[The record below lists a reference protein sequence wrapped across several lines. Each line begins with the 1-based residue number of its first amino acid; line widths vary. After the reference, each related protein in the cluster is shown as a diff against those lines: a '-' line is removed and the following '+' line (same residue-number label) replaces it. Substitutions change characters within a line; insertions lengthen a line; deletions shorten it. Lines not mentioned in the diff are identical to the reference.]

1 MTDRSA
7 RAVRSFFEKEVCGM
21 EHTAKLKYG
30 TEVVEIPITGAASVE
45 YIDPDEMY
53 ELPDLKEALIRGIE
67 EETIGCGPLKTL
79 IAKEDPV
86 TIIVSDI
93 TRSWMHQG
101 DVLTILGHYLHEE
114 MGIPFE
120 NICILI
126 ALGTHRKSTEAE
138 KKIIVGDYMYENA
151 SVVDHDCDQECV
163 LIGETSRG
171 THVRVNP
178 LIVGRKTILVGGTVH
193 HMMAG
198 FGGGR
203 KNILPGVSSRD
214 TIRENHERAL
224 DPEIA
229 HSDAR
234 VGCCLLEDNP
244 IHEDMDEAA
253 EFADVTFSV
262 NIVVAASGKH
272 SGLFCGKLHE
282 AWLASC
288 DYQRKCYERRISHQA
303 DVVIVSSGGAPKDM
317 NLYQGCKGMLNGM
330 RALKE
335 GGEMIWLCKAPE
347 GCGAP
352 DYTAWLKPLKEGRLD
367 PALRADFTIGGFI
380 FYLTVENLHKGR
392 CLTLTTVEKETAEP
406 MGMEAYTDIEAM
418 LKEIDFTGKSVY
430 VIPFGGSVVPMPPE
444 G

>member
-1 MTDRSA
+1 MDTIT
-7 RAVRSFFEKEVCGM
+7 E
-21 EHTAKLKYG
+21 LKYG
-30 TEVVEIPITGAASVE
+30 TELITIPIKGAASVE

-53 ELPDLKEALIRGIE
+53 ELPDLKEAFLTGVE
-67 EETIGCGPLKTL
+67 KETIGCGPLRTL
-79 IAKEDPV
+79 ISGEDKV
-86 TIIVSDI
+86 TIVVSDI

-101 DVLTILGHYLHEE
+101 DVLTLLGHYLNEE
-114 MGIPFE
+114 MGVPFE
-120 NICILI
+120 NICILV

-138 KKIIVGDYMYENA
+138 KKIIAGDFMYEH
-151 SVVDHDCDQECV
+151 VQVIDHDCDGGCI
-163 LIGETSRG
+163 LIGETTRG

-178 LIVGRKTILVGGTVH
+178 LIVGRKTIVVGGTVH

-224 DPEIA
+224 DPNIA

-234 VGCCLLEDNP
+234 VGCCLLEENP

-253 EFADVTFSV
+253 AFADVCFSI
-262 NIVVAASGKH
+262 NIVVAASGRH

-282 AWLASC
+282 AWTASC
-288 DYQRKCYERRISHQA
+288 DYQRKCYERHIDHPA

-330 RALKE
+330 RAMKE
-335 GGEMIWLCKAPE
+335 GGEMIWLCKCPE

-352 DYTAWLKPLKEGRLD
+352 DYTAWLEPLKAGNLD
-367 PALRADFTIGGFI
+367 AALRADFTIGGFI
-380 FYLTVENLHKGR
+380 FYLTVENLAKGR
-392 CLTLTTVEKETAEP
+392 CLTLTTIDNETAGP
-406 MGMEAYTDIEAM
+406 MGMIAYTEIGEL
-418 LKEIDFTGKSVY
+418 LKDIDFTGKSVY
-430 VIPFGGSVVPMPPE
+430 VIPYGGSVVPMCE
-444 G
+444 EQ